1 MGLKRTDTVLPVIG
15 SIQGSFLT
23 LEGLRKS
30 PRTLLKK
37 SRTKKIVTTDD
48 NVVLAIVIPKDMRR
62 DVFDY
67 ANEKQTTI
75 QDWLLELI
83 KDEMHK

>member
-1 MGLKRTDTVLPVIG
+1 M
-15 SIQGSFLT
+15 
-23 LEGLRKS
+23 
-30 PRTLLKK
+30 
-37 SRTKKIVTTDD
+37 TTDD
-48 NVVLAIVIPKDMRR
+48 NVVLAIVIPKEMRR
-62 DVFDY
+62 DVFEY